1 MLTNVTAKGDNLAH
15 TESHSG
21 RGGNASNDQNSLRL
35 LTQRFR
41 DALAKG
47 VEGIV
52 EAGKVLIEAKNK
64 LPHGNFTDW
73 VDRELRFGAP
83 AKTGSREANIRKGQM
98 LRMLAEHEVIS
109 NASHWHALPPSI
121 RTLYELTQIRPKQ
134 RLLKLIEDG
143 RVHAGTTREE
153 SIGFQEKSKRLSKP
167 KPRKLKREIA
177 TLVDACLLLEE
188 ADCVL
193 AHIRSL
199 KQARQNLTVQMFE
212 QAVRWAKP
220 QLAKQ
225 TGDE

>member
-153 SIGFQEKSKRLSKP
+153 FHWISGKIKAIVETQAQEVEARDRHTGGRLPPIRGSRLRAGPYSQP
-167 KPRKLKREIA
+167 KAGE
-177 TLVDACLLLEE
+177 TESD
-188 ADCVL
+188 
-193 AHIRSL
+193 RS
-199 KQARQNLTVQMFE
+199 NV
-212 QAVRWAKP
+212 
-220 QLAKQ
+220 
-225 TGDE
+225 